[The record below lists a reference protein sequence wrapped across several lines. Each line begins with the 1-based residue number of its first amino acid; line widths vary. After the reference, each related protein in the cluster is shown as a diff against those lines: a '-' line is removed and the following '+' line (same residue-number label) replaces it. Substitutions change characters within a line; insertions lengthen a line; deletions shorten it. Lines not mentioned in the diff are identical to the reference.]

1 MLKLLIIESIS
12 IKKNILL
19 YAKKDIFWVSFFI
32 KNQIFIHM
40 KNKIK
45 LLFVGFFL
53 LLFSTKAFSQYNMVY
68 ITSEEF
74 PFKISVNGDLYSE
87 DYEYDCI
94 LKDFDAGLY
103 RLSFEFQYELYNFN
117 YVLKIKS
124 NTYKHFKIEKALLTK
139 AERKMKSLN
148 ETISKDLNIKDEEEA
163 EANKAMLKYTDY
175 KLLLELVEEKPMT
188 FVDMDAFE
196 QLRVEVNQN
205 KSLLPGYH
213 GLIACTTP
221 MGEDQFQQA
230 KQSIENKNTEESRLL
245 VAKQIIGL
253 NCFFVHQLKT
263 MAMLF
268 ETDEAKLEIARLAFN
283 KTYDIGNYYQLS
295 DVFEKE
301 ESIAEL
307 NAIIQAN
314 TQ

>member
-1 MLKLLIIESIS
+1 M
-12 IKKNILL
+12 KKNLKFVIVVLFSILL
-19 YAKKDIFWVSFFI
+19 CS
-32 KNQIFIHM
+32 
-40 KNKIK
+40 
-45 LLFVGFFL
+45 
-53 LLFSTKAFSQYNMVY
+53 KAFSQYNMVY
-68 ITSEEF
+68 ITSAEF

-188 FVDMDAFE
+188 FVDMEAFE
-196 QLRVEVNQN
+196 ELRVEVNQN
-205 KSLLPGYH
+205 RSLLPGYH

-221 MGEDQFQQA
+221 MAEDQFLQA
-230 KQSIENKNTEESRLL
+230 KQSIESKNTEESRLL
-245 VAKQIIGL
+245 VSKQIISL
-253 NCFFVHQLKT
+253 NCFFVHQLKA

-268 ETDEAKLEIARLAFN
+268 ETDEAKLEIARTAFN